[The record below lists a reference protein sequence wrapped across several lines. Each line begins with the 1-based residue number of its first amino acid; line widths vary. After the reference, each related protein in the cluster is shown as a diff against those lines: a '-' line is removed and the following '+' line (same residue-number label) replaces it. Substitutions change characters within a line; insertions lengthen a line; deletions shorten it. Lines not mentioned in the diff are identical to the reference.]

1 MCMQQKAPRVPCPL
15 PTPPPLGTLSHLL
28 RLRPLLWLRSRIRAS
43 AADVSM
49 PMLPRDLR
57 ISVVFNRP
65 RVLCFRGMIDLQQQQ
80 QQQQQQQ
87 YSLAQQI
94 MNGWLTA

>member
-1 MCMQQKAPRVPCPL
+1 
-15 PTPPPLGTLSHLL
+15 
-28 RLRPLLWLRSRIRAS
+28 
-43 AADVSM
+43 
-49 PMLPRDLR
+49 
-57 ISVVFNRP
+57 
-65 RVLCFRGMIDLQQQQ
+65 MIDLQQQQ